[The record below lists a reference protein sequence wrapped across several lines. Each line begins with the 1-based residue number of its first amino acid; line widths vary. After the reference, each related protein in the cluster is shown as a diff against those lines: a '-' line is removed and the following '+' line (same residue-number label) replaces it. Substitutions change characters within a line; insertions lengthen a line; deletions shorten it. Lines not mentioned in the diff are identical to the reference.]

1 MFTFTTGVT
10 MSDPAESQARRRFLT
25 LALAGVAAAPLATS
39 LLPRFAHAEDPHVD
53 PNDPTAKALSYVE
66 DATAASSN
74 PTYKAGS
81 ACASCLFYQGKAGDE
96 YGPCQ
101 IFPGKVVHAKGWCAS
116 FNKKA

>member
-1 MFTFTTGVT
+1 MTGVT

-25 LALAGVAAAPLATS
+25 LALAGIAAAPIATS

-53 PNDPTAKALSYVE
+53 PNDPTAKALSYTE
-66 DATAASSN
+66 DATTAASN
-74 PTYKAGS
+74 PTYKPGS
-81 ACASCLFYQGKAGDE
+81 ACATCLFYQGKAGDE